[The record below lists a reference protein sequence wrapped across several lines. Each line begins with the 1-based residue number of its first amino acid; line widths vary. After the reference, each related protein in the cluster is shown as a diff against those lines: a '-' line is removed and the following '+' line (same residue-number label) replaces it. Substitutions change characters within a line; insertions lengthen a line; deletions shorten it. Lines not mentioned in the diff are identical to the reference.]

1 MCRMYT
7 LLRFLGDEYSSREGF
22 LRLSLRIIRAAANAM
37 MLGDEQLL
45 YSLIRRICASL
56 VPG

>member
-1 MCRMYT
+1 MYT